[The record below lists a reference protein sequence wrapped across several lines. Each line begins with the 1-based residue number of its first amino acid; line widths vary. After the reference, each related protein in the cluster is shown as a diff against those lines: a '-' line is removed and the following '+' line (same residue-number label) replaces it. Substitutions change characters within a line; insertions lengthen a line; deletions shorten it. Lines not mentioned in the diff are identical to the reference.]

1 MRRIGLA
8 LAVLTLVLDQ
18 LTKQWALEALR
29 DPLALIEVTGWWNMV
44 LVWNRGIGF
53 GLFGGGML
61 SPLVLAAITGVIA
74 LGVAVW
80 LLRTGTWLATLSAGL
95 ILGGAVGN
103 IVDRLVYGAVVDFV
117 DWHVSGYHWPVFN
130 LADAAITL
138 GVVLLI
144 AESLFG
150 VKPAPTSNS
159 GREN

>member
-53 GLFGGGML
+53 GLFGGGTL
-61 SPLVLAAITGVIA
+61 SPLVLAVITGVIA